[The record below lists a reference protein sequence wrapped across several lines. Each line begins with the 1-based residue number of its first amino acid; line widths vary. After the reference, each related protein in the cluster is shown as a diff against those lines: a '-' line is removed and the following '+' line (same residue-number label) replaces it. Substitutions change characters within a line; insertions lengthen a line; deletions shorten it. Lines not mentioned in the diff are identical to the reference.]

1 MRHLWSV
8 ACNCSTRQKPS
19 RTTPTTTGGLRR
31 HDPQELF
38 SRIRYHPPL
47 DGGTVSI
54 RGSTPQSVLRTI
66 HAAPPSV
73 TVSNATAPSSTSLF
87 SRLVRRLEAIPS
99 CDPFS
104 SSRKCRRPPKTSSD
118 RMSRLHLSPKT
129 SSDRLMGHPEQWAL
143 VIEPSGQLVALQK
156 QYLIFFGLVAK
167 CNQYA

>member
-118 RMSRLHLSPKT
+118 R
-129 SSDRLMGHPEQWAL
+129 LMGHPEQWAL

-156 QYLIFFGLVAK
+156 QYLIFWTGCEVQSACEEGGSPWLS
-167 CNQYA
+167 